1 VSSQNLAW
9 QERKAESFIVS
20 PLHSGSGS
28 KAFDGPGAYQR
39 TEQYGDPKGISLG
52 TAVAISGAAASPQM
66 GYHSSPALAFL
77 MSLFNVRLG
86 WWLANPGHAGAGHYR
101 SEGPSFALRPLMAEM
116 FGLTTDNRAYV
127 YLTDGGHFEN
137 LALYEMVR
145 RRCRY
150 IVVSDAGCDPGFAFE
165 DLGNALRKIKIDLRV
180 DINFFHRERLRMRP
194 KKDKD
199 ASAPQSYFCLGIIK
213 YADADGGASKN
224 GILLY
229 VKPGLRGDEPPDI
242 ASYATARPDF
252 PHESTSDQWFS
263 ESQFESYRHLGFRIG
278 QEIAGSADLS
288 GGGPATLPDLLRA
301 LVKKED
307 DIESRYGSEL

>member
-1 VSSQNLAW
+1 
-9 QERKAESFIVS
+9 
-20 PLHSGSGS
+20 
-28 KAFDGPGAYQR
+28 
-39 TEQYGDPKGISLG
+39 
-52 TAVAISGAAASPQM
+52 
-66 GYHSSPALAFL
+66 

-101 SEGPSFALRPLMAEM
+101 SEGPSFALRPLMSEM

-150 IVVSDAGCDPGFAFE
+150 IVVSDAGCDPSFAFE

-180 DINFFHRERLRMRP
+180 DIDFFHRERLHMRP
-194 KKDKD
+194 KKD
-199 ASAPQSYFCLGIIK
+199 ASAPQSYFCLGIIR
-213 YADADGGASKN
+213 YADADGGSSKN

-229 VKPGLRGDEPPDI
+229 MKPGLRGDEPPDI
-242 ASYATARPDF
+242 ASYAMAHPDF

-278 QEIAGSADLS
+278 QEIVGSVDLS
-288 GGGPATLPDLLRA
+288 STPSPTLPDLLRA
-301 LVKKED
+301 LIKKES
-307 DIESRYGSEL
+307 DIESKYGGGL